1 MRSWLFLGFAIS
13 VLAASGA
20 LAEETP
26 SSPPA
31 ENQQQPPQSQQ
42 ATVPPATD
50 SDSDR
55 EKVICKKVD
64 VPGTRIGGK
73 KVCKTKREWDEVRRD
88 TSDAVRRSQDAAL
101 RSNPSSGGGN

>member
-1 MRSWLFLGFAIS
+1 MKNWLVLGIVFSAF
-13 VLAASGA
+13 ASGA

-31 ENQQQPPQSQQ
+31 ENPQQPPAAQ
-42 ATVPPATD
+42 ATTVPPTTD
-50 SDSDR
+50 GDADR

-88 TSDAVRRSQDAAL
+88 TSDAVRRSQDASL
-101 RSNPSSGGGN
+101 RSNPSSGSGN